1 MKIKSGFLLR
11 KVAGSE
17 MAVPIGSRTVDIH
30 GIIALNETGAFLW
43 RLLEQDRGPEEL
55 AAALAREFE
64 VDLERACAD
73 VSVYLASLQ
82 EQGLIEP

>member
-43 RLLEQDRGPEEL
+43 RLLEQDCSPEAL

-64 VDLERACAD
+64 VDLEQARAD
-73 VSVYLASLQ
+73 VNVYLASLQ
-82 EQGLIEP
+82 TQGLIEP

>member
-43 RLLEQDRGPEEL
+43 RQLEQDCSPEEL
-55 AAALAREFE
+55 AAALTQEFE
-64 VDLERACAD
+64 VDLVQARAD
-73 VSVYLASLQ
+73 VRAYLANLQ